1 MPRRKKALLPRAT
14 PPESGWAYR
23 FLARLASLGWED
35 ALTEGRAAALSG
47 AVTSLEIG
55 RTGARADVRA
65 ADGQTEETSLSLKPL
80 DSSVRRRVLK
90 AMAARARYAADLLAG
105 RLPEDVESAF
115 QGTRRSLLPLDAGDV
130 VSACTCA
137 EGKEPCAHAGA
148 LAVLLGDHLQDDP
161 FLVFLLR
168 GVPREE
174 LLQGL
179 QRARTRPERKTEAR
193 ASDTPRPPTRP
204 NRRSRWRGTSSRGP
218 SSSTGPA
225 SRSPRSARRSRPR
238 STPRRSS
245 RGSARRPSATPRPPG
260 SSSSSTA
267 PSASAPASASPNG
280 SGGRRGDASSPT
292 GSSR

>member
-1 MPRRKKALLPRAT
+1 MPRRKKALLPRLA

-55 RTGARADVRA
+55 RTGAQADVRA
-65 ADGQTEETSLSLKPL
+65 AGGHLEETSLSLRPL
-80 DSSVRRRVLK
+80 DSVVRRRVLK

-115 QGTRRSLLPLDAGDV
+115 QGTGRSLLPLDAGDV
-130 VSACTCA
+130 VSRCSCA
-137 EGKEPCAHAGA
+137 EGEEPCAHAGA
-148 LAVLLGDHLQDDP
+148 LAVLLGDRLQDDP

-179 QRARTRPERKTEAR
+179 QRARTRPDRKIETRAADAPAPGGTAQTPEPLPRHILERPELFYRPGEPVAALRSSFAPPEHPEAVLTR
-193 ASDTPRPPTRP
+193 LGPPPFRDAE
-204 NRRSRWRGTSSRGP
+204 
-218 SSSTGPA
+218 A
-225 SRSPRSARRSRPR
+225 SRLLIDLHRAIGLGARERLSEWEWRK
-238 STPRRSS
+238 
-245 RGSARRPSATPRPPG
+245 A
-260 SSSSSTA
+260 
-267 PSASAPASASPNG
+267 
-280 SGGRRGDASSPT
+280 GGRG
-292 GSSR
+292 

>member
-47 AVTSLEIG
+47 AVNSLEIG

-65 ADGQTEETSLSLKPL
+65 ADGQMEEASLSLKPL
-80 DSSVRRRVLK
+80 ESSVRRRVLK
-90 AMAARARYAADLLAG
+90 AMAARARFAADLLAG
-105 RLPEDVESAF
+105 RLPEDVESVF
-115 QGTRRSLLPLDAGDV
+115 QGTRRSLLPLDAADV
-130 VSACTCA
+130 VSTCTCT
-137 EGKEPCAHAGA
+137 EGEEPCAHAGA

-179 QRARTRPERKTEAR
+179 QRARTPHDRRAEAR
-193 ASDTPRPPTRP
+193 AADAPLPADAEPPEPLERHILERPELFYRP
-204 NRRSRWRGTSSRGP
+204 GEP
-218 SSSTGPA
+218 VA
-225 SRSPRSARRSRPR
+225 AL
-238 STPRRSS
+238 RSS
-245 RGSARRPSATPRPPG
+245 FAPPDHPEAVLTRLGPPPFRDAEATRLLVELHRAIGLGARERLAEWEWRK
-260 SSSSSTA
+260 A
-267 PSASAPASASPNG
+267 
-280 SGGRRGDASSPT
+280 GGR
-292 GSSR
+292 